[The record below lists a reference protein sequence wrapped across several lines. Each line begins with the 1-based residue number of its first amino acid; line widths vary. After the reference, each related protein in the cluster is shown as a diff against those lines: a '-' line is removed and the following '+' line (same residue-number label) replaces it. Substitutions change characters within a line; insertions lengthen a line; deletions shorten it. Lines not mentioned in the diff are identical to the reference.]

1 MRHLNELERQ
11 GLMSWRIEEHAW
23 VADPDRVVRALT
35 DDGFQEYKREIAK
48 DNRSHATSGGMWQ
61 GLDSRTGVV
70 ATVIWHATPQ
80 EPRLFIEI
88 DSRPFEGNPWAEID
102 DAVLADAITDEAS
115 TRAAAVSTEA
125 ATRAAADTSEASTRA
140 AAVSAE
146 AATRA
151 AADTALTGNLTTETQ
166 ARIDGDD
173 ATAVDDG
180 DFGSAVRRRNGAA
193 GRIGHDEVRAGGV
206 DR

>member
-80 EPRLFIEI
+80 EPRVFIEI

-102 DAVLADAITDEAS
+102 DAVLAALAECGGRLTPGQIAKRVGMSEDAVRSVVSMLAEQGKVRIALVELPHVVPTEESLMRPPLIPVLTRLHAGEAS
-115 TRAAAVSTEA
+115 
-125 ATRAAADTSEASTRA
+125 AS
-140 AAVSAE
+140 
-146 AATRA
+146 
-151 AADTALTGNLTTETQ
+151 
-166 ARIDGDD
+166 
-173 ATAVDDG
+173 
-180 DFGSAVRRRNGAA
+180 
-193 GRIGHDEVRAGGV
+193 
-206 DR
+206 